1 MFNAAKVK
9 DEIVQWIHDYF
20 DKNGRDCSAVVG
32 ISGGKDSSI
41 VAALCVQALGK
52 DRVYG
57 VLMPQ
62 GAQHDI
68 DVSQDLVA
76 YLGIKHYVINIKDQ
90 VALLLDSIKN
100 EGLTL
105 NRQATIN
112 TAPRLR
118 MTILYAVSAIV
129 NGRVANTS
137 NLSEAWIGYSTKF
150 GDGAGDFSPL
160 SHLTVT
166 ELKALGRE
174 LGLPLKFV
182 DKIPEDGLSGKT
194 DEDNFGF
201 TYNVLDR
208 YIREGVCEDSSIKE
222 KIDRLHQINLHKIN
236 PMPGY
241 NVESLNL

>member
-1 MFNAAKVK
+1 MFNAEKVK
-9 DEIVQWIHDYF
+9 DDIVQWIRGYF

-62 GAQHDI
+62 GIQHDI
-68 DVSQDLVA
+68 DVSRDLVEH
-76 YLGIKHYVINIKDQ
+76 LGIKHCVINIKDQ
-90 VALLLDSIKN
+90 VESLLDSVKN
-100 EGLTL
+100 EGLEP
-105 NRQATIN
+105 NRQAAIN

-118 MTILYAVSAIV
+118 MTILYTVSAIV

-174 LGLPLKFV
+174 IGLPLKFV

-208 YIREGVCEDSSIKE
+208 YIREGVCEEKSIRE

-241 NVESLNL
+241 NPA

>member
-1 MFNAAKVK
+1 MFNAEKVK
-9 DEIVQWIHDYF
+9 DDIVQWIRGYF

-62 GAQHDI
+62 GIQHDI
-68 DVSQDLVA
+68 DVSRDLVA
-76 YLGIKHYVINIKDQ
+76 YLGIKHCVINIKDQ
-90 VALLLDSIKN
+90 VESLLDSVKN
-100 EGLTL
+100 EGLEP
-105 NRQATIN
+105 NRQAAIN

-174 LGLPLKFV
+174 IGLPLKFV

-208 YIREGVCEDSSIKE
+208 YIREGVCEEKSIRE

-241 NVESLNL
+241 NPA